1 MRGRVQLLS
10 AEGAPGRICLCRVED
25 AGQAEVVRVPPDHG
39 PGCTGERQERGCPV
53 LPLGPWAGGCVAAG
67 EVPAVR
73 VHSAEAGG

>member
-39 PGCTGERQERGCPV
+39 PGGTGQRQRYRFCLWARGQADAWPRGRSQ
-53 LPLGPWAGGCVAAG
+53 L
-67 EVPAVR
+67 
-73 VHSAEAGG
+73 